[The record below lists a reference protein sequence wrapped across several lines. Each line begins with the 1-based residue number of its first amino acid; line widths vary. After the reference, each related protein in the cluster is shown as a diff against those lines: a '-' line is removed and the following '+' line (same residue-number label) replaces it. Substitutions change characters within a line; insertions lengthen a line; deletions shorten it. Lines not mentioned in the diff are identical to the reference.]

1 MNPAMN
7 DAMQDDLMALLGE
20 IENLD
25 GELDVT
31 AELRA
36 VEEEIEADA
45 KPALGAGSLWV
56 EELPEEITVAK
67 TEDLDAAPVAEKP
80 KKAATKPKAEKKAAE
95 PKPAKEPKVKAEKA
109 PKAPKPEKVKV
120 EKAPKKVYD
129 TKADRLPDTLGTQL
143 GALSVLDV
151 QDAAK
156 SIEENRD
163 ATMAIIKGMPVKVMN
178 RAINM
183 MEFLGGLV
191 ALNTPSTVA
200 MKVIARDQSIGIGK
214 DSAYLKEMLTMGYSP
229 KSAASMGRN
238 TLNMLA
244 DLNMIQKNGG
254 NFVPVASST
263 LLAVALN
270 KLSLAA

>member
-36 VEEEIEADA
+36 IDDEIEQDA
-45 KPALGAGSLWV
+45 APKLGEGSLWV
-56 EELPEEITVAK
+56 EELPAEVEVAK
-67 TEDLDAAPVAEKP
+67 TEDLDAPVVTDKP
-80 KKAATKPKAEKKAAE
+80 KKAAKPKAEKKAAE

-120 EKAPKKVYD
+120 EKAPRKVYD
-129 TKADRLPDTLGTQL
+129 VKADRLPDTLGTQL

-163 ATMAIIKGMPVKVMN
+163 ATMAIIKAMPVKVMN

-191 ALNTPSTVA
+191 ALNTPSTIA
-200 MKVIARDQSIGIGK
+200 MKVIARDQSIGVGK
-214 DSAYLKEMLTMGYSP
+214 DSAYLKEMQTMGYSP

-244 DLNMIQKNGG
+244 DLNMIQKDGG

>member
-45 KPALGAGSLWV
+45 KPALGEGSLWV
-56 EELPEEITVAK
+56 EELPEEIQVAK
-67 TEDLDAAPVAEKP
+67 TEDLDAPVAEKP
-80 KKAATKPKAEKKAAE
+80 KKAAKPKAEKKAAA

-109 PKAPKPEKVKV
+109 PKEPKPEKVKV
-120 EKAPKKVYD
+120 EKAPRKVYD
-129 TKADRLPDTLGTQL
+129 VKADRLPDTLGTQL

-156 SIEENRD
+156 SIDENRD
-163 ATMAIIKGMPVKVMN
+163 ATMAIIKAMPVKVMN

-191 ALNTPSTVA
+191 ALNTPSTIA
-200 MKVIARDQSIGIGK
+200 MKVIARDQSIGVGK
-214 DSAYLKEMLTMGYSP
+214 DSAYLKEMMTMGYSP

-244 DLNMIQKNGG
+244 DLNMIQKDGA

-270 KLSLAA
+270 KLSLAG